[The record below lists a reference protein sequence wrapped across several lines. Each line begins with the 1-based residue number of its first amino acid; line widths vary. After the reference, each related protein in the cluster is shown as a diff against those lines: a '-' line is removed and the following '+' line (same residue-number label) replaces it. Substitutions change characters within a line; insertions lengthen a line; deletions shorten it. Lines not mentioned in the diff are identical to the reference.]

1 MTLRSRF
8 VLLLQ
13 KSLHIRDL
21 DSIQHVENRD
31 VRKMGVAKVPRLL
44 QGVIDRE
51 PLLKL
56 HRS

>member
-51 PLLKL
+51 PLVKL